1 MSKHQL
7 NHDYETYREIM
18 SELLNPISHN
28 GLDEDTL
35 YRLYKSKLVYL
46 ENLRAKC
53 FIAMNKGAVSPFS
66 MEDFQLIM
74 QAINENRRHL
84 RNLILLAVSSNL
96 AKRKVV

>member
-1 MSKHQL
+1 MAKHQL
-7 NHDYETYREIM
+7 HKDYETYREIM
-18 SELLNPISHN
+18 SELLNPISNH
-28 GLDEDTL
+28 GLDDDTL

-53 FIAMNKGAVSPFS
+53 FVAMNSNLQSPFT

-74 QAINENRRHL
+74 EAINLNRKHL
-84 RNLILLAVSSNL
+84 RNVILLAVSSNL